1 MYTLYHGDCL
11 IEMDKIPD
19 KSINMVLTDIP
30 YDVVNRVSGGLR
42 NLDKGVADIKTF
54 NLDDFLSQLSRV
66 TKGSVYVFC
75 STEQVSFIRKRLD
88 EQGMTTRL
96 GIWEKTNPSPMNGEY
111 MWLSSVECCVYGRNK
126 GAVFTENCKSSVWRY
141 PTVRGK
147 IHPTEKPVALLE
159 RLINASSNIG
169 DTVLD
174 ACMGSGSTGVACVK
188 TKRKFIGIELYP
200 LPDKPVD
207 KKTNPNYFFEAQ
219 ERIKRELN
227 KPKQEEL
234 K

>member
-1 MYTLYHGDCL
+1 
-11 IEMDKIPD
+11 MDKIPD

>member
-1 MYTLYHGDCL
+1 MYQLYHGDCL
-11 IEMDKIPD
+11 IEMNKIPD
-19 KSINMVLTDIP
+19 KSVDVFLTDIP
-30 YDVVNRVSGGLR
+30 YDVVNRSSGGLR

-54 NLDDFLSQLSRV
+54 NLDDFLNQLSRV
-66 TKGSVYVFC
+66 TKGSAYVFC

-200 LPDKPVD
+200 LSDKPVD

-219 ERIKRELN
+219 ERIERELK
-227 KPKQEEL
+227 KPRQEEL